1 MSLPPLSEEPRR
13 INPWTLWVPIIMIA
27 LGIVVLYNNHIYT
40 SLEAKKLKSVQSDG
54 SATERGAERPAF
66 MGRLERDI
74 VLTERNG
81 QTVHLADLRG
91 KIMIASWVFTRCPRG
106 CAGVIAKLKKLHAE
120 LTNNPNIQFL
130 SFTLDPD
137 DTPNM
142 MQKFAS
148 GIDIKDSDHWWFL
161 NGPKDEVRK
170 YMTTSFKFRGV
181 QDLPLADRLTPD
193 DKYIHDL
200 RVAVVDHEGHVR
212 GLYDIMNADPE
223 FQTYWDKQIRTDLSY
238 LLEEQKKSLP

>member
-1 MSLPPLSEEPRR
+1 
-13 INPWTLWVPIIMIA
+13 MIA
-27 LGIVVLYNNHIYT
+27 LGIVVFYNYLIYT
-40 SLEAKKLKSVQSDG
+40 SLEAKKLKSLQSDG
-54 SATERGAERPAF
+54 SATERSAERPAF

-137 DTPNM
+137 DTPDM